1 MNKFILILLILSFPL
16 SLVLLAQ
23 NERDVFPSKLPE
35 VVPDTLTQ
43 AKVKEDSL
51 FYSADSVSYYQNL
64 EQIRLYGNTNIRYQE
79 FTISSD
85 SIVINLKTNRAY
97 SVGNTVMQDGAQI
110 LLGSNVA
117 YDIETQTG
125 IMENGISSM
134 DKSFYSGKQV
144 RKIDVETYDVDDCN
158 FTTCEYEEPDFW
170 FTAKQVR
177 IYNKDKIVGKN
188 VVAYVNHLPIFYFPF
203 ITIPLERGRHP
214 GFLIPVPGYNVV
226 DGKFLKDI
234 AWYYPYKDYAD
245 ILVSFDLYEKTG
257 WKADLNL
264 SYLKRY
270 ILNGNLNAAY
280 QKKLTDIQ
288 TYNDWSVR
296 ANHHQ
301 ELGNKATF
309 DLNVDFVSNKRI
321 WEGSSDINESLAQT
335 VTSSVSYRQPLLSSY
350 LNIGST
356 YTEDLINNRAS
367 ISLPSATFSLPSRPV
382 YEIFYHPERSP
393 DAWWSNISY
402 NYNVRFDHIGIMN
415 APHRDFQDYI
425 WNNETDP
432 ENPDFYLTQ
441 HNAGIKQQLGLSYNW
456 KALGWLNFQH
466 GLSYNE
472 AWFDRDKNG
481 NNWVRGNDYYA
492 YTNTNF
498 NVYGVRNFQQ
508 GWLKSIRHL
517 LTPSAGISISPD
529 FTKNKQFYNFGGIY
543 LSNAGKAANLN
554 LSLDQRWQIKY
565 GNDNKK
571 INDLIGWRT
580 GISAN
585 LVKKDHPFGNLSHSA
600 YFRPGS
606 INLGTFQMP
615 GTKYKLDKISL
626 AYSAQYSLYHN
637 PYKMH
642 LLDWQPSNQYFS
654 QALTLTGSAPYQK
667 YFTREKNRTFDPYQT
682 PDSLQIFAE
691 EITSLSGQDNWKLS
705 LSHDLS
711 ATKSMSDPVSQNLR
725 MDSSFKI
732 TQNWSI
738 SYGNYVNLKTG
749 KMLSQTFHIIRD
761 LHCWKLD
768 FSYSRRNE
776 YWEYRIALFNVV
788 FPDALRFQTHDSGR
802 S

>member
-1 MNKFILILLILSFPL
+1 MKKFILFLLILSFPL
-16 SLVLLAQ
+16 FLILFAQ
-23 NERDVFPSKLPE
+23 NNGNNLSLQQPE
-35 VVPDTLTQ
+35 VSPDTLIQ
-43 AKVKEDSL
+43 APVKEDSL
-51 FYSADSVSYYQNL
+51 FYAADSVSYYQIL
-64 EQIRLYGNTNIRYQE
+64 EQINLYGNTEIRYQN
-79 FTISSD
+79 FVINSD
-85 SIVINLKTNRAY
+85 SIILNLKTNRAY
-97 SVGNTVMQDGAQI
+97 SNGNTVMKDGEQI
-110 LLGSNVA
+110 LLGSNVV

-125 IMENGISSM
+125 IMEDGVSSM

-144 RKIDVETYDVDDCN
+144 RKIDVDTYDVDDCN
-158 FTTCEYEEPDFW
+158 FTTCEYAEPDFW
-170 FTAKQVR
+170 FSAKQVR

-203 ITIPLERGRHP
+203 IIIPIHRGRHP

-245 ILVSFDLYEKTG
+245 IIVSFDLYEKTG
-257 WKADLNL
+257 WKAALNL
-264 SYLKRY
+264 NYLQRY
-270 ILNGNLNAAY
+270 YLNGYLDAAF
-280 QKKLTDIQ
+280 QKKITDMQ

-309 DLNVDFVSNKRI
+309 DLNIDFVSNKRI

-335 VTSSVSYRQPLLSSY
+335 ITSSVSYRQPLLTSY

-356 YTEDLINNRAS
+356 YTEDLINDRAS
-367 ISLPSATFSLPSRPV
+367 ISLPTATFSLPSRPV

-402 NYNVRFDHIGIMN
+402 NYNVRFDHIGLMN
-415 APHRDFQDYI
+415 APHRDFLDYI
-425 WNNETDP
+425 WANEPDP
-432 ENPDFYLTQ
+432 ENPDYLLTQ
-441 HNAGIKQQLGLSYNW
+441 HNAGIKHQLGLSYSW

-466 GLSYNE
+466 GLTYNE

-481 NNWVRGNDYYA
+481 NKWVRGNDYYA

-498 NVYGVRNFQQ
+498 NVYGVRTFQD

-517 LTPSAGISISPD
+517 LTPSASFSLSPD
-529 FTKNKQFYNFGGIY
+529 FSKNSKFYSFGGIY
-543 LSNAGKAANLN
+543 LSNSNKSANLN

-571 INDLIGWRT
+571 INDLIGLRS

-585 LVKKDHPFGNLSHSA
+585 LVKKDHPFGNISHSA

-606 INLGTFQMP
+606 FNLGTFHMP

-637 PYKMH
+637 PYQMH
-642 LLDWQPSNQYFS
+642 LLDWKPTNQYFS
-654 QALTLTGSAPYQK
+654 QALTLTGSAPYEK
-667 YFTREKNRTFDPYQT
+667 YFIREKNKIFDPYQT
-682 PDSLQIFAE
+682 TDTLQVFAE
-691 EITSLSGQDNWKLS
+691 DITALGGQDNWRIS

-711 ATKSMSDPVSQNLR
+711 ASKSLADPVSQNIRL
-725 MDSSFKI
+725 DSTFKI
-732 TQNWSI
+732 TQNWSV
-738 SYGNYVNLKTG
+738 SYGNYINLKTG
-749 KMLSQTFHIIRD
+749 KMLYQTLHIIRD
-761 LHCWKLD
+761 LHCWKIDL
-768 FSYSRRNE
+768 SYSRRNE
-776 YWEYRIALFNVV
+776 YWEYKIALFNVV
-788 FPDALRFQTHDSGR
+788 FPDALRFQTHDSRR

>member
-245 ILVSFDLYEKTG
+245 IIVSFDLYEKTG

-288 TYNDWSVR
+288 TYNDWSVK

-415 APHRDFQDYI
+415 APHRVFQDYI

-481 NNWVRGNDYYA
+481 NNWVRGND
-492 YTNTNF
+492 
-498 NVYGVRNFQQ
+498 
-508 GWLKSIRHL
+508 
-517 LTPSAGISISPD
+517 
-529 FTKNKQFYNFGGIY
+529 
-543 LSNAGKAANLN
+543 
-554 LSLDQRWQIKY
+554 
-565 GNDNKK
+565 
-571 INDLIGWRT
+571 
-580 GISAN
+580 
-585 LVKKDHPFGNLSHSA
+585 
-600 YFRPGS
+600 
-606 INLGTFQMP
+606 
-615 GTKYKLDKISL
+615 
-626 AYSAQYSLYHN
+626 
-637 PYKMH
+637 
-642 LLDWQPSNQYFS
+642 
-654 QALTLTGSAPYQK
+654 
-667 YFTREKNRTFDPYQT
+667 
-682 PDSLQIFAE
+682 
-691 EITSLSGQDNWKLS
+691 
-705 LSHDLS
+705 
-711 ATKSMSDPVSQNLR
+711 
-725 MDSSFKI
+725 
-732 TQNWSI
+732 
-738 SYGNYVNLKTG
+738 
-749 KMLSQTFHIIRD
+749 
-761 LHCWKLD
+761 
-768 FSYSRRNE
+768 
-776 YWEYRIALFNVV
+776 
-788 FPDALRFQTHDSGR
+788 
-802 S
+802 